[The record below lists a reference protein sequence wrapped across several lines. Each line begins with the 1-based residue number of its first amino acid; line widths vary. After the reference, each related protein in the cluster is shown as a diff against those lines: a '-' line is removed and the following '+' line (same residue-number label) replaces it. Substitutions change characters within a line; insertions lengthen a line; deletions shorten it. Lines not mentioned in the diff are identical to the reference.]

1 MVRASW
7 LALVLV
13 ALPTGALARDV
24 GADLSQDGLDFI
36 AAELPGLLPRSFSHS
51 GFTSQLINCPSFTG
65 GDTDLKVSNVKI
77 NLQPGGLTIKAGTGS
92 LAASMTVSGSGGAD
106 IAVTRPY
113 ACVGST
119 LSCKVSFTVSNA
131 KTSLSLKP
139 TASGGKVHV
148 SGASLDVGLSKSNV
162 SIKLSSCGLAS
173 TLANLVMPL
182 FEGYIVDR
190 VREKIEEVASKELP
204 GLVEQSLASFTRFD
218 GELAGIAVG
227 AGLEEL
233 STGAAGIRAGADLS
247 FTAKT
252 SPSECTL
259 GSAPS
264 PGPSPALPPVS
275 WQGEHLAVTAAGLTL
290 QRALLAAWQ
299 GGLLCLS
306 SAELEDLGLSSGTGA
321 LVGSLL
327 GLSDVDGMSVAVP
340 EAPVLA
346 LVPGSDP
353 RLTVTLPKVEVA
365 IQGSAAQ
372 QPTTVTIAMQVDL
385 DAALRLDALS
395 RAVVLEIKQISLN
408 QMTLTA
414 TQSKGL
420 SLSVA
425 LVQQLIESVVV
436 PLLTTQLDGMALLP
450 TVLHRTGGA
459 FDPYY
464 LTMARSS
471 TTKDHVTVWGKAF
484 RKPGS
489 DGAAPETTLES
500 APAALVKPGK
510 LRLVASGSDDK
521 TPADLLRYQ
530 FRVDGGPWSAVGF
543 ARDHTAQLKDGAHT
557 VEARAVDLSGNNDAT
572 PASASFT
579 VDGVLPTVTI
589 TSAPT
594 AAIQATSV
602 DIGWS
607 ASDDR
612 TAAAD
617 LEVKLVCKH
626 TAPGGGQET
635 LFLDAGFVAGQTQQQ
650 LVGLTNGDY
659 TVTVVA
665 RDQAGNLSS
674 PAQVS
679 FTVSGQTS
687 GVPGPQ
693 ITPEGEAVAGAD
705 EGGCSIG
712 GAAAPGPTGW
722 ALALLALLGT
732 IRRRRGVR

>member
-1 MVRASW
+1 VIRASW
-7 LALVLV
+7 LVLVLV

-36 AAELPGLLPRSFSHS
+36 AGELPGLLPKSFSHS

-77 NLQPGGLTIKAGTGS
+77 NLQPGSLTIKAGSGS
-92 LAASMTVSGSGGAD
+92 LAASMTVSGSGDAD
-106 IAVTRPY
+106 LAVTRPY

-131 KTSLSLKP
+131 KASLSLKP

-148 SGASLDVGLSKSNV
+148 SSASLSVGLSKSNV

-173 TLANLVMPL
+173 TLANLAMPL
-182 FEGYIVDR
+182 FEGYIVNK
-190 VREKIEEVASKELP
+190 VRDKIEEVASKEIP
-204 GLVEQSLASFTRFD
+204 DLVEQSLASFTRFD
-218 GELAGIAVG
+218 GELAGIAVN
-227 AGLEEL
+227 AGLDEL
-233 STGAAGIRAGADLS
+233 STGATGIRAGASLT

-252 SPSECTL
+252 SPTDCTL
-259 GSAPS
+259 GSAAS
-264 PGPSPALPPVS
+264 PGASPALPPVS

-306 SAELEDLGLSSGTGA
+306 SAELDDLGVSSSTA
-321 LVGSLL
+321 ELVGSLL
-327 GLSDVDGMSVAVP
+327 GLSDVDGISVAVP
-340 EAPVLA
+340 DAPVLA

-353 RLTVTLPKVEVA
+353 RLTVTLPKVQVA
-365 IQGSAAQ
+365 LQGTAAQ

-385 DAALRLDALS
+385 DAAMGLDALS
-395 RAVVLEIKQISLN
+395 RAVVLEIKQISMT
-408 QMTLTA
+408 QMTLSA

-420 SLSVA
+420 SLSVT
-425 LVQQLIESVVV
+425 LVKQLIESVVV
-436 PLLTTQLDGMALLP
+436 PLLTKQLDGMALLP
-450 TVLHRTGGA
+450 TVLHRTGGV

-464 LTMARSS
+464 LTMTRSS
-471 TTKDHVTVWGKAF
+471 TTQDHVTVWGKAF
-484 RKPGS
+484 QKPAS
-489 DGAAPETTLES
+489 DSTAPETKLEN
-500 APAALVKPGK
+500 APDALVKPGK
-510 LRLVASGSDDK
+510 LRLVAGGSDGK

-530 FRVDGGPWSAVGF
+530 FRMDGGPWSAVGF
-543 ARDHTAQLKDGAHT
+543 ARDHTVQLKDGAHK
-557 VEARAVDLSGNNDAT
+557 VEARAVDLSGNKDPT
-572 PASASFT
+572 PASASFI
-579 VDGVLPTVTI
+579 VDGVQPTVTI
-589 TSAPT
+589 DSAPT
-594 AAIQATSV
+594 GAVQAASV
-602 DIGWS
+602 EIGWS

-650 LVGLTNGDY
+650 LVSLTNGDY

-665 RDQAGNLSS
+665 RDQAGNLSK

-693 ITPEGEAVAGAD
+693 PTPQGEAGPGAE
-705 EGGCSIG
+705 EGGCSV
-712 GAAAPGPTGW
+712 GAAAAPRATGW
-722 ALALLALLGT
+722 VILALLGLLW
-732 IRRRRGVR
+732 RRRGAW